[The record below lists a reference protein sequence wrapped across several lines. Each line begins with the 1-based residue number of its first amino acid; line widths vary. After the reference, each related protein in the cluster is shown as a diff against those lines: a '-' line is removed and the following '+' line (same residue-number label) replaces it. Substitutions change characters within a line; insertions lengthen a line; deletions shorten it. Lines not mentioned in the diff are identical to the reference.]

1 MPKTAEN
8 DRERRPAG
16 PMNPAH
22 RAERAAELSVHA
34 CLALLLL
41 TPLVWSPDTYFP
53 FAVGKAVYARSLIA
67 VSFALWALLA
77 LARPRW
83 RPPRT
88 VFLAVLAA
96 GLAVD
101 GLSAWAGVSP
111 QRSLWSTYTRME
123 GLVTTVHWVALFV
136 VLAGTVRTR
145 AGWTRLLK
153 MNVAVGLAVA
163 LITMVR
169 FHLPDLPLF
178 GLPSEARYPR
188 VSATT
193 GNPTFLGGYLVAVAL
208 LAAGFLVRSFMRPV
222 GGQAAWTA
230 CLPWALTAPAAVYA
244 LVLTGSLGALAG
256 LGAGAVAAA
265 GLYAWLGPTA
275 RARRTGRRALLAL
288 GGAGAVLAVGIA
300 VRASAPPPATDVP
313 ARAFETVMLE
323 RATSAERIGMT
334 MNRRFRN
341 WESGLK
347 AFAERPLLGWGTGN
361 YFVGSA
367 RHISEPDGPQLVRD
381 HAHNMLV
388 EEAASKGVF
397 GLAAYLA
404 LWGWTFVLLIR
415 AARAAGP
422 RDQAL
427 LIVAAAALLG
437 WFVQTQ
443 SLFYSATNWLQ
454 QILLLGFAAHWEARL
469 RAGDGRTRR
478 WAAAPLRALR
488 DRAAR
493 IAAGALVL
501 AAAAGSLASS
511 RAVHAGAAALHRAE
525 HEGEFLADMERSVDA
540 FAPLANGPRVILI
553 NNVAANWP
561 VLSRDHAAEAD
572 RLLAWMEAEAP
583 AALAAEP
590 ESWVVHHALT
600 RLYRAVAATEPG
612 YAERAERHHARS
624 LELAPNLDPLEPP
637 LQSPRAR

>member
-1 MPKTAEN
+1 MWT
-8 DRERRPAG
+8 
-16 PMNPAH
+16 
-22 RAERAAELSVHA
+22 
-34 CLALLLL
+34 
-41 TPLVWSPDTYFP
+41 PDTYFP

-123 GLVTTVHWVALFV
+123 GLVTTLHWVALFL

-178 GLPSEARYPR
+178 GLPSEVRYPR

-193 GNPTFLGGYLVAVAL
+193 GNPTFLGGYLLVTAL
-208 LAAGFLVRSFMRPV
+208 LATGFLVRSLMRPRAAGRPGPRGFLGV
-222 GGQAAWTA
+222 DGPGGGLRTGADRLARSARGTRGGRGGRRGTLRVAGTHRAGAADR
-230 CLPWALTAPAAVYA
+230 APGVA
-244 LVLTGSLGALAG
+244 
-256 LGAGAVAAA
+256 GAGRRGRGAGRGDRGPRLRPPSRDRCPRPRIRDRNAGEGDERRADRDDDEPPVPQLGERPEGVRGAAA
-265 GLYAWLGPTA
+265 P
-275 RARRTGRRALLAL
+275 R
-288 GGAGAVLAVGIA
+288 V
-300 VRASAPPPATDVP
+300 
-313 ARAFETVMLE
+313 
-323 RATSAERIGMT
+323 
-334 MNRRFRN
+334 
-341 WESGLK
+341 
-347 AFAERPLLGWGTGN
+347 GTGN

-388 EEAASKGVF
+388 EEAASKGVL

-469 RAGDGRTRR
+469 RSGDGGTRR
-478 WAAAPLRALR
+478 WAAAPVRALR
-488 DRAAR
+488 HRAAR

-511 RAVHAGAAALHRAE
+511 RAIHAGAAAIHRAE

-561 VLSRDHAAEAD
+561 VLSRDHAAEAE

-590 ESWVVHHALT
+590 ESWVVHHALA
-600 RLYRAVAATEPG
+600 RLYRAVAATKPG